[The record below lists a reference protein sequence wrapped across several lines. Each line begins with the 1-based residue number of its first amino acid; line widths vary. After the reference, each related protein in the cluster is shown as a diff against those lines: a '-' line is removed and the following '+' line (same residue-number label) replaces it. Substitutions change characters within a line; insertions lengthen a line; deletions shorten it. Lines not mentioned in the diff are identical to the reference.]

1 MKTEENINR
10 FLGVWYLS
18 EWSIQKPDGKIIL
31 PFSGAVEGYL
41 IYNQEGWVSA
51 TLMEKERP
59 ILSDNRSELTRLR
72 DELNDSKDL
81 SLNSDTMH
89 HLRNHFLAAHG
100 YIAYTGPFN
109 VDENNVYHEIKTSLI
124 PQWIG
129 TTLVREY
136 DFSSNNHQLTLSA
149 NQGKFI
155 DQLIWKRENSND

>member
-72 DELNDSKDL
+72 DESNDSKD
-81 SLNSDTMH
+81 
-89 HLRNHFLAAHG
+89 
-100 YIAYTGPFN
+100 
-109 VDENNVYHEIKTSLI
+109 
-124 PQWIG
+124 
-129 TTLVREY
+129 
-136 DFSSNNHQLTLSA
+136 
-149 NQGKFI
+149 
-155 DQLIWKRENSND
+155 